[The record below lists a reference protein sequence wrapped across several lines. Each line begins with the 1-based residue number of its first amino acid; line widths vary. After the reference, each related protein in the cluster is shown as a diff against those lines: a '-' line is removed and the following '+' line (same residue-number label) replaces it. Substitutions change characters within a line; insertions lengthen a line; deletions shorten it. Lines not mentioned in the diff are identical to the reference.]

1 MEADLAQV
9 HRIAVEGLL
18 ANVERIGDDQ
28 WHLPTPNTEWDV
40 LALVEHLV
48 GGTVWV
54 APLMA
59 GETIAEI
66 GDRFSGDLMGN
77 DPKGAFRKAA
87 GDAMAAVDEPGAVD
101 RMVDLSRGPTPAADY
116 VLERIGDAGMHT
128 WDLARALGIEETI
141 DPRVV
146 AYGRQLLAQVG
157 DEWRSYGA
165 LGPIT
170 PTEPGA
176 DEQTLFIAESGRT
189 P

>member
-9 HRIAVEGLL
+9 HRTAVEGLL
-18 ANVERIGDDQ
+18 ANVEKIGDDQ

-40 LALVEHLV
+40 RALVEHLV

-54 APLMA
+54 APLMH

-66 GDRFSGDLMGN
+66 GDRYNGDLVGD
-77 DPKGAFRKAA
+77 DPKGAFRTAA
-87 GDAMAAVDEPGAVD
+87 REAIDVVLEPGAVE
-101 RMVDLSRGPTPAADY
+101 RTVDLSRGPSPAADY
-116 VLERIGDAGMHT
+116 ILERIGDAGMHT
-128 WDLARALGIEETI
+128 WDLARALGIDETI
-141 DPRVV
+141 DPNVV
-146 AYGRQLLAQVG
+146 RLGRELLSKVG

-165 LGPIT
+165 LGPIVPT
-170 PTEPGA
+170 PPGA

>member
-1 MEADLAQV
+1 MESDLARI
-9 HRIAVEGLL
+9 HRKAVEGLL
-18 ANVERIGDDQ
+18 AKVEQIGEDQ

-40 LALVEHLV
+40 RALVEHLV

-66 GDRFSGDLMGN
+66 GDRYGGDLVGD
-77 DPKGAFRKAA
+77 DPKGAFRRAA
-87 GDAMAAVDEPGAVD
+87 TEAMAAVDEPGAVD

-116 VLERIGDAGMHT
+116 ILERIGDAGMHT
-128 WDLARALGIEETI
+128 WDLARALGADETI
-141 DPRVV
+141 DPEVV
-146 AYGRQLLAQVG
+146 AYGRRLLAEVG

-165 LGPIT
+165 LGPIVPT
-170 PTEPGA
+170 PAGA
-176 DEQTLFIAESGRT
+176 GEQTLFIAESGRT

>member
-1 MEADLAQV
+1 MDTDLARV

-18 ANVERIGDDQ
+18 ANVEKIGDDQ
-28 WHLPTPNTEWDV
+28 WHLQTPNTEWDV
-40 LALVEHLV
+40 RALVEHLV

-66 GDRFSGDLMGN
+66 GDRFDRDLMGD
-77 DPKGAFRKAA
+77 DPKGAFRRAA
-87 GDAMAAVDEPGAVD
+87 TDAMAAVDEPGAVD
-101 RMVDLSRGPTPAADY
+101 RTVDLSRGPSPAADY
-116 VLERIGDAGMHT
+116 ILERIGDAGMHT
-128 WDLARALGIEETI
+128 WDLARALGTDETI
-141 DPRVV
+141 DPEVV
-146 AYGRQLLAQVG
+146 AYGRRLLAQIG

-165 LGPIT
+165 LGPIV